1 MVYALW
7 ELSPFF
13 GSVPSASSF
22 HGYHQ
27 WYSCLISPLAIGCG
41 HQTHGAKILSWF
53 GWGPNWSPF
62 PAPAQISVP
71 MALWDSGTEEQT
83 NCIPSSN
90 GASLPSNWLM
100 VYTDWGP
107 FFQKAPRD
115 TGHIAKKKRG
125 KSHLEII
132 VALGQNVKEV
142 QSGVCLPWERVWLKY
157 MSLQPIFRQTD
168 FSLCWLQSA
177 VCLDACKFG
186 GILYLKAKFGCKDQF
201 STVKSER
208 RYFSR
213 GFSYFCDR
221 TSLYLLI
228 KCSPHH
234 GYQIKNLISLPGKRS
249 TS

>member
-1 MVYALW
+1 MEQKSYPGLAGDLTGHHFQLLHRFLCPW
-7 ELSPFF
+7 LFETQEQKSKPTASPA
-13 GSVPSASSF
+13 PME
-22 HGYHQ
+22 
-27 WYSCLISPLAIGCG
+27 P
-41 HQTHGAKILSWF
+41 
-53 GWGPNWSPF
+53 PF
-62 PAPAQISVP
+62 PPTDSWSTLIE
-71 MALWDSGTEEQT
+71 ALSSRRLPETLGTLQ
-83 NCIPSSN
+83 
-90 GASLPSNWLM
+90 
-100 VYTDWGP
+100 
-107 FFQKAPRD
+107 
-115 TGHIAKKKRG
+115 KKRG

-186 GILYLKAKFGCKDQF
+186 GILYLKAKFGFKDQF

-234 GYQIKNLISLPGKRS
+234 GY
-249 TS
+249 